1 MLKKEITIAGKQVTL
16 GYCFATE
23 IAYQDMAGENIA
35 DYMTEAYA
43 AIQADRVPNIKKTIL
58 AILACIVSFYNSTG
72 EEAPV
77 KDSELMNEATPEEL
91 GVAIGS
97 VIELRTDFY
106 KVPDADEKK
115 PPKKEGDEKKD

>member
-1 MLKKEITIAGKQVTL
+1 MLKKEITLAGKQVTL

-58 AILACIVSFYNSTG
+58 AILACIVSYYNSTG

-115 PPKKEGDEKKD
+115 PPKKEDDEKKD

>member
-1 MLKKEITIAGKQVTL
+1 MLKKEITLAGKQVTL

-35 DYMTEAYA
+35 DYMTEAFA

-58 AILACIVSFYNSTG
+58 AILACIVSYYNSTE

-106 KVPDADEKK
+106 KVPDEDEKK

>member
-106 KVPDADEKK
+106 KVPDADEKQ

>member
-43 AIQADRVPNIKKTIL
+43 DIQADRVPNIKKTIL
-58 AILACIVSFYNSTG
+58 AILACIVSYYTSTG

-106 KVPDADEKK
+106 KVPDEKK

>member
-35 DYMTEAYA
+35 DYMTDAYA

-106 KVPDADEKK
+106 KVPDEKK
-115 PPKKEGDEKKD
+115 PTKKEGDEKKD

>member
-43 AIQADRVPNIKKTIL
+43 DIQADRVPNIK
-58 AILACIVSFYNSTG
+58 
-72 EEAPV
+72 
-77 KDSELMNEATPEEL
+77 
-91 GVAIGS
+91 
-97 VIELRTDFY
+97 
-106 KVPDADEKK
+106 
-115 PPKKEGDEKKD
+115 

>member
-106 KVPDADEKK
+106 KVPDEKK
-115 PPKKEGDEKKD
+115 PTKKEGDEKKD

>member
-97 VIELRTDFY
+97 VIELRTEFY
-106 KVPDADEKK
+106 KVPDAEENK
-115 PPKKEGDEKKD
+115 PPKKEDDEKKE

>member
-106 KVPDADEKK
+106 KVPDADEK
-115 PPKKEGDEKKD
+115 PPKKEGDAKKD